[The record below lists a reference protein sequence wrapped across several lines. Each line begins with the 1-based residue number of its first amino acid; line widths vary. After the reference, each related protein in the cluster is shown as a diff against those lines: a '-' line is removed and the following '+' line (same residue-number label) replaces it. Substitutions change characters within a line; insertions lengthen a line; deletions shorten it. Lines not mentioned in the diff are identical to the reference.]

1 MEVRSPTIV
10 LNGRAVRLVDVPGTR
25 TLLDWL
31 RENQRL
37 VGTKEGCAEGDCGAC
52 TVVLED
58 CDGERV
64 RRRAINACLTTVGQ
78 VDGRG
83 IRTVEGLLHDEDLHP
98 VQQAFAAGGGTQCGF
113 CTPGFVMST
122 FAYVAEGGSVDRS
135 AIHDNLA
142 GNLCRCTGYRPI
154 VSAVVEAIGQPAG
167 LGSEAESRLGK
178 QLRSAKAGPSAS
190 FMNVECEFHVPKT
203 LNEALALRQ
212 RFEDAKI
219 LAGGTDLNLVISQRR
234 ENIPARHLRGG
245 H

>member
-1 MEVRSPTIV
+1 MR
-10 LNGRAVRLVDVPGTR
+10 GRRLR
-25 TLLDWL
+25 
-31 RENQRL
+31 RL
-37 VGTKEGCAEGDCGAC
+37 

-78 VDGRG
+78 STAAASGPLKVCFTMKICIPSSRHLPPVEEPSAVSAARVCDVDLRLCRGGR
-83 IRTVEGLLHDEDLHP
+83 
-98 VQQAFAAGGGTQCGF
+98 
-113 CTPGFVMST
+113 
-122 FAYVAEGGSVDRS
+122 SVDRS

-167 LGSEAESRLGK
+167 LGSEAKSRLGK

-219 LAGGTDLNLVISQRR
+219 LAGGTDLDLVIS
-234 ENIPARHLRGG
+234 
-245 H
+245 